1 MASIVESPYSTVDTI
16 YIYIYINNGK
26 IGSIMNYIPT
36 KYSAS
41 KGIGGVT
48 RVVYIFSTH
57 RYTFLMKLLS
67 CHNRDT
73 MWDNNFHNGIRI
85 LLVLVMYIQSLKS
98 KSITDLG

>member
-1 MASIVESPYSTVDTI
+1 MQEEVAKIGVYYELYNVSKYMASIVESPYSTVDTI

-48 RVVYIFSTH
+48 GGNSIF
-57 RYTFLMKLLS
+57 FL
-67 CHNRDT
+67 
-73 MWDNNFHNGIRI
+73 
-85 LLVLVMYIQSLKS
+85 
-98 KSITDLG
+98 